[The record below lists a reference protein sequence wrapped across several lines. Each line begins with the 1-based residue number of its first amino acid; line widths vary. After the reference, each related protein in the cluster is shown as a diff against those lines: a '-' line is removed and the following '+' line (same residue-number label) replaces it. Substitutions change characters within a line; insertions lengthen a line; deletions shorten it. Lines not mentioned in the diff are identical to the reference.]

1 MLGPG
6 VGGSVSSSEMGDT
19 RRGAEQRQSVMTSVL
34 DVIILKGQWDVK
46 GEGSNRPLGIH
57 TDG

>member
-1 MLGPG
+1 MMLGPG

-34 DVIILKGQWDVK
+34 DVIILKGQ
-46 GEGSNRPLGIH
+46 
-57 TDG
+57 